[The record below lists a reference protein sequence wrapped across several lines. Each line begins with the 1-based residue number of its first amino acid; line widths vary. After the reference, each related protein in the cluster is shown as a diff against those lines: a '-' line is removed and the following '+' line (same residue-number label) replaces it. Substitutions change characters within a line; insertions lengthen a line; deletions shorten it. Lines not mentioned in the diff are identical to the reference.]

1 MSFAGTLGKVIEGAI
16 GIYLFLPGVE
26 DVATGGVT
34 LVPSAAVGA
43 ALLLH
48 AFGVDF
54 GKVFK

>member
-1 MSFAGTLGKVIEGAI
+1 MSLATTAGKLIEGAI
-16 GIYLFLPGVE
+16 GLYLFLPGAE
-26 DVATGGVT
+26 DVATGGTT
-34 LVPSAAVGA
+34 LIPSAAVGA